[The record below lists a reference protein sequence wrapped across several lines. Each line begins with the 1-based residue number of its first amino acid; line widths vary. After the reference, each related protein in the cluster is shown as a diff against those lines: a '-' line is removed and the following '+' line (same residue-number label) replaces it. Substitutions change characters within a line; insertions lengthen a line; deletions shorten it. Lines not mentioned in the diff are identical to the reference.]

1 MKNICNHMIF
11 LDADARNNLHEG
23 KEVEGQGYATII
35 DMQIKNLD
43 FSVVN
48 EFVTKYK
55 ISSTSKKSEISA
67 KPRFLDDINDENFIF
82 LNFNPKKLKIDM
94 DEILDI
100 GNEGKEKINF
110 TIMDKDSISYIAIS
124 DISTLKNNY
133 VFMDEINSFSEQEKI

>member
-124 DISTLKNNY
+124 DISALKNNY